1 MIPAEFDYAAPAT
14 LDEAI
19 GLLQEHGDEAKILT
33 GGHSLVPLMK
43 LRLARP
49 GMVVDLRKIDQLS
62 AIGMD
67 NGSLRI
73 GAAATHDA
81 IQHSDLVS
89 GHCAMLCECA
99 GEIGDLQVRNAGTIG
114 GSVVHADPA
123 ADWPAG
129 LLAAAASMVLVGP
142 GGERTVAASDFFVG
156 LMESAIGEG
165 EILTAVS
172 IPAPSAQGCADLK
185 MAQQASGFALC
196 GVAALV
202 QVEGGNVTSAKVGI
216 TGVANTPYR
225 AAAVEAAVSGGLEAA
240 AGHAADGVT
249 PLDDIHA
256 SSAYRSHLAAV
267 FTRRALETAAARA
280 GGSA

>member
-14 LDEAI
+14 LDEALS
-19 GLLQEHGDEAKILT
+19 LLQEHGDEAKILT
-33 GGHSLVPLMK
+33 GGHSLLPLMK

-49 GMVVDLRKIDQLS
+49 GMVVDLRKIDSLS
-62 AIGMD
+62 AIAVD
-67 NGSLRI
+67 NGTLRI
-73 GAAATHDA
+73 GAAATHDT
-81 IQHSDLVS
+81 IQQSDIVS
-89 GHCAMLCECA
+89 GHCSMLCECA

-123 ADWPAG
+123 ADWPAA
-129 LLAAAASMVLVGP
+129 LLAADASMVLVGP
-142 GGERTVAASDFFVG
+142 AGERTVAASDFFVG
-156 LMESAIGEG
+156 LMESAIAEG
-165 EILTAVS
+165 EILTAITV
-172 IPAPSAQGCADLK
+172 PTQAAQGGAYLK
-185 MAQQASGFALC
+185 MEQQASGFALC

-202 QVEGGNVTSAKVGI
+202 EVDGGKVTSARVGI
-216 TGVANTPYR
+216 TGVATAPYR
-225 AAAVEAAVSGGLEAA
+225 AAAVEAAIGDGLEAA
-240 AGHAADGVT
+240 AAHAVGGFT